1 YNKTWLPPILPNIL
15 WVSGY
20 ILKKLNDLIKKVT
33 RGLLGL
39 DTTYF
44 DFNEALKYKK
54 WRSLLYDTLL
64 NQESLV
70 YKLGYLKYE
79 PIKNIVIEH
88 LKGKR
93 NHGGKLAYMMSLE
106 LILREIFK

>member
-1 YNKTWLPPILPNIL
+1 MSSERLNNPIR
-15 WVSGY
+15 
-20 ILKKLNDLIKKVT
+20 KVT

-39 DTTYF
+39 DKIYF
-44 DFNEALKYKK
+44 NFNETLKYKK

-79 PIKNIVIEH
+79 SVKNMVIEH
-88 LKGKR
+88 LSGKR
-93 NHGGKLAYMMSLE
+93 YHGEKLAYMISLE
-106 LILREIFK
+106 LVLREIAKYGVNEETLCSHYNKQC